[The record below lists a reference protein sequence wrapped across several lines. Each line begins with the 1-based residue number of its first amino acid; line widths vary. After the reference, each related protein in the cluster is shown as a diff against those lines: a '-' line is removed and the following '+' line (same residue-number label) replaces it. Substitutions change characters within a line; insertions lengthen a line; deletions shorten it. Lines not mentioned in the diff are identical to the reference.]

1 MDKITFILEGLDCAN
16 CARKIE
22 ERVNNIESV
31 DSATLNFVTK
41 KLVIETNRTNVDSVT
56 SQTCDIVYKL
66 EPHVKVIPEDD
77 ILSEK
82 ITKDESHSFNKTL
95 LTKLALSMLLFFTA
109 ILFEFSSTVEFVLF
123 GVSYVIIG
131 YDVLLT
137 AFKNIL
143 KGELFDENFLMSI
156 ATLGAFAIGEFSE
169 GVAVMLFYQV
179 GELFQDVAVNKSRKS
194 ITSLMD
200 IRPDFANIEVNG
212 VVTKVDPNTVN
223 IDDVIVVKNGERI
236 PLDGTIINGVS
247 MLDTSALTG
256 ESVPRTVNVGDDV
269 LSGSINKQNLL
280 KIKVTKTF
288 GESSVSKILDLVENA
303 TNKKA
308 PTEQFITK
316 FAKIYT
322 PIVVMISVA
331 LAILPPLFID
341 TITFAESINRA
352 LVFLVVSC
360 PCALVISI
368 PLGFF
373 GGIGSASK
381 NGILIKGGNYLEAL
395 TNVDTIVFDKT
406 GTLTK
411 GVFEVVE
418 IKPHSIITED
428 ELLELTA
435 YAESFSTHPIAT
447 SIVKKYSYE
456 IDQSLISDYQELSGL
471 GLVAKIQGK
480 EVIAG
485 NSKLMDNFNIS
496 YVKPETIGTTIHIAI
511 DKAYSG
517 YIIISDIIKSD
528 SIEAIKELKKIGI
541 KKTVM
546 LTGDS
551 FTVAEKVA
559 KQLNVDE
566 FYSELL
572 PQNKVELLEELMN
585 KSANKSKV
593 AFVGDG
599 INDAPVLARADIGVS
614 MGGIGSD
621 IAIEASDIVL
631 MTDEPSKLVDSIL
644 ISRKTKIVVWQNI
657 AFAMGFKIFVLILG
671 ALGYATMWEAVFAD
685 VGVALLAILNA
696 MRVMKYKK

>member
-1 MDKITFILEGLDCAN
+1 MNKKTYVLEGLDCAN
-16 CARKIE
+16 CAIKIE
-22 ERVNNIESV
+22 ERVNQIEAV
-31 DSATLNFVTK
+31 NSASLNFVTK
-41 KLVIETNRTNVDSVT
+41 KLTIETESKDFESIENESKNIINT
-56 SQTCDIVYKL
+56 L
-66 EPHVKVIPEDD
+66 EPHVKFI
-77 ILSEK
+77 S
-82 ITKDESHSFNKTL
+82 DEVSRSQEHNHAHQDFSKKQL
-95 LTKLALSMLLFFTA
+95 IKLAISMTLFFLA
-109 ILFEFSSTVEFVLF
+109 ILLDLDKSFEFILF
-123 GVSYVIIG
+123 AISYIIIG

-137 AFKNIL
+137 AIKNIAR
-143 KGELFDENFLMSI
+143 GEVFDENFLMSI
-156 ATLGAFAIGEFSE
+156 ATLGAFLIGEFSE

-179 GELFQDVAVNKSRKS
+179 GELFQDFAVNRSRKS

-200 IRPDFANIEVNG
+200 IRPDFANIELDG

-223 IDDVIVVKNGERI
+223 INDIIVVKNGERV
-236 PLDGTIINGVS
+236 PLDGVVITGES

-303 TNKKA
+303 SNKKA

-316 FAKIYT
+316 FARVYT
-322 PIVVMISVA
+322 PIVVFIA
-331 LAILPPLFID
+331 LALAVLPPLFID
-341 TITFAESINRA
+341 TITFSQSINRA

-395 TNVDTIVFDKT
+395 TNVDTIIFDKT

-418 IKPHSIITED
+418 IHAENNINDD
-428 ELLELTA
+428 ELLKLTA

-447 SIVKKYSYE
+447 SIVEKFGAN
-456 IDQSLISDYQELSGL
+456 IDQSLISDYQEFSGL
-471 GLVAKIQGK
+471 GLFANIQGK
-480 EVIAG
+480 KVIAG
-485 NSKLMDNFNIS
+485 NSKLMNNHNINF
-496 YVKPETIGTTIHIAI
+496 KQPETIGTTIHIAI
-511 DKAYSG
+511 DNVYSG
-517 YIIISDIIKSD
+517 YIIISDIIKED
-528 SIEAIKELKKIGI
+528 SENAIKELKKVGI
-541 KKTVM
+541 KRIVM

-551 FTVAEKVA
+551 FNVAEKVA
-559 KQLNVDE
+559 KQLGVDE
-566 FYSELL
+566 FYSDLL
-572 PQNKVELLEELMN
+572 PENKVERLEDILN
-585 KSANKSKV
+585 TQTGKNKV

-599 INDAPVLARADIGVS
+599 INDAPVLARADVGVS

-621 IAIEASDIVL
+621 VAIEASDIVL

-657 AFAMGFKIFVLILG
+657 MFAMSFKIFVLILG

-685 VGVALLAILNA
+685 VGVALLAIFNA
-696 MRVMKYKK
+696 MRVMKYNK

>member
-1 MDKITFILEGLDCAN
+1 MYKKTFILEGLDCAN

-22 ERVNNIESV
+22 ERVNNLESV
-31 DSATLNFVTK
+31 NSATLNFVTK
-41 KLVIETNRTNVDSVT
+41 KLIIESDAIDFEVVKNETT
-56 SQTCDIVYKL
+56 DIVYKL
-66 EPHVKVIPEDD
+66 EPHVQVIFEDD
-77 ILSEK
+77 NESLN
-82 ITKDESHSFNKTL
+82 KDKVTSFDKKQVI
-95 LTKLALSMLLFFTA
+95 KLVISLILFFTT
-109 ILFEFSSTVEFVLF
+109 ILLDLNKNVEFLLF
-123 GVSYVIIG
+123 LVSYIVIG

-137 AFKNIL
+137 ALKNIL

-200 IRPDFANIEVNG
+200 IRPDFANIEVDG

-223 IDDVIVVKNGERI
+223 IGDIIVVKNGERI
-236 PLDGTIINGVS
+236 PLDGTIINGIS

-316 FAKIYT
+316 FAKVYT
-322 PIVVMISVA
+322 PIVVMIAVA

-341 TITFAESINRA
+341 TIAFTQSINRA

-418 IKPHSIITED
+418 IKPQHNVSVD

-456 IDQSLISDYQELSGL
+456 IDQSLISEYQELSGL

-485 NSKLMDNFNIS
+485 NSKLMDKYNIN
-496 YVKPETIGTTIHIAI
+496 YIKPETIGTTIHVAI
-511 DKAYSG
+511 DLVYSG
-517 YIIISDIIKSD
+517 YIIISDIIKDD
-528 SIEAIKELKKIGI
+528 STDAIKELKKIGI

-551 FTVAEKVA
+551 FVVAEKVA
-559 KQLNVDE
+559 KQLSVDE
-566 FYSELL
+566 FYSDLL
-572 PQNKVELLEELMN
+572 PQNKVELLEEIMD
-585 KSANKSKV
+585 KSTNKSKV

-657 AFAMGFKIFVLILG
+657 MFAMGFKIFVLILG

-685 VGVALLAILNA
+685 VGVALLAILND

>member
-1 MDKITFILEGLDCAN
+1 MNKKTFILEGLDCAN

-22 ERVNNIESV
+22 ERVSNLDTVS
-31 DSATLNFVTK
+31 SATLNFVTK
-41 KLVIETNRTNVDSVT
+41 KLVIESDNTDFEAICRETK
-56 SQTCDIVYKL
+56 DIIYKL
-66 EPHVKVIPEDD
+66 EPHVQVIPDDEKEDFNR
-77 ILSEK
+77 EQAH
-82 ITKDESHSFNKTL
+82 HSFDKKL
-95 LTKLALSMLLFFTA
+95 VTKLALSMVLFFTGV
-109 ILFEFSSTVEFVLF
+109 IFDFSKNLEFIIFA
-123 GVSYVIIG
+123 VSYVIIG

-179 GELFQDVAVNKSRKS
+179 GELFQDIAVNKSRKS

-200 IRPDFANIEVNG
+200 IRPDFANIEVDG
-212 VVTKVDPNTVN
+212 VVTKVVPNTVN
-223 IDDVIVVKNGERI
+223 IGDIIVVKNGERI
-236 PLDGTIINGVS
+236 PLDGTVISGVS

-269 LSGSINKQNLL
+269 LSGSINKQNLI
-280 KIKVTKTF
+280 KIRVTKTF
-288 GESSVSKILDLVENA
+288 GDSSVSKILDLVENA

-316 FAKIYT
+316 FAKVYT
-322 PIVVMISVA
+322 PIVVCIAVA

-341 TITFAESINRA
+341 TITFSQSINRA

-395 TNVDTIVFDKT
+395 TNVDTFVFDKT

-418 IKPHSIITED
+418 IKPHGNVAVN

-447 SIVKKYSYE
+447 SIVKKYSYD

-471 GLVAKIQGK
+471 GLIAKIQGK

-485 NSKLMDNFNIS
+485 NSKLMTDNNIK
-496 YVKPETIGTTIHIAI
+496 YVQPDTIGTTIHVAI
-511 DKAYSG
+511 DKVYAG
-517 YIIISDIIKSD
+517 YIIISDIIKAD
-528 SIEAIKELKKIGI
+528 SIDAIKELKKIGI
-541 KKTVM
+541 KKTIM

-551 FTVAEKVA
+551 FNVAEKVA

-566 FYSELL
+566 FYSDLL
-572 PQNKVELLEELMN
+572 PQNKVEILEEIMS
-585 KSANKSKV
+585 KSTNKSKV

-657 AFAMGFKIFVLILG
+657 MFAMGFKIFVLILG

-696 MRVMKYKK
+696 MRVMQYKK